1 MSSALTRRNIPLGLA
16 GLTGLLIV
24 AQFFVVSNEVDTAAS
39 AFLDWAAIFA
49 GFALCVGSANLM
61 AFHGKRISRK
71 SERWYYSVL
80 LLVIM
85 FIFIA
90 VGLTLTTSSGAYLW
104 MFNVINYPLSQ
115 VGFSLLAFYIF
126 SAAVRAFQARNWE
139 ASVFLVCA
147 MFTVLANIPSTS
159 LFLPQFGNI
168 GTWINDVPTRG
179 AFRGLIITAAIGG
192 IILGMRTLMGR
203 ESAYLGR
210 GG

>member
-1 MSSALTRRNIPLGLA
+1 MGSDLRWFCTLCGIS
-16 GLTGLLIV
+16 
-24 AQFFVVSNEVDTAAS
+24 E
-39 AFLDWAAIFA
+39 LDGHSWEK
-49 GFALCVGSANLM
+49 NL
-61 AFHGKRISRK
+61 RK
-71 SERWYYSVL
+71 SERWYYSAL

-85 FIFIA
+85 LIFLA
-90 VGLTLTTSSGAYLW
+90 VGLTLTTSSSAYLW
-104 MFNVINYPLSQ
+104 MYNVINYPLSQ

-147 MFTVLANIPSTS
+147 MFTVLANIPSTP
-159 LFLPQFGNI
+159 LFFPQLGVI
-168 GTWINDVPTRG
+168 GAWITDVPTRG

-192 IILGMRTLMGR
+192 ILLGLRTLMGR